1 MDRKGIFPIMFLT
14 LIPLVTLS
22 VGWFA
27 HDPVMLLASVV
38 LLVGALSSLILFRRG
53 MWKKNWIL
61 WLPFAVVLGYLISAV
76 VNGQG
81 PASMYLGGYQRN
93 FGVAT
98 WFALAI
104 VFLIGAQGD
113 VKVRRYLDWVLPG
126 VLIAGLGYGLVQFLD
141 KDPLPWTNPYNA
153 VSLTLGNPN
162 FAGAFFG
169 ILSIIAF
176 SRIFVGKG
184 AVQKT
189 FGVVL
194 FGATVFISL
203 KTNSLQSPLLIVGGI
218 FVFTLLVNLGSK
230 SGLGRVAK
238 FSSGGVL
245 GAAVIGVVVLFVG
258 SGSWL
263 ASVRERLFFQGSVA
277 QRLDYWRTGF
287 EIWKDHPIF
296 GVGTD
301 QFQRYAALYR
311 TPEQVKRD
319 GVFVIPDKSHNVLI
333 DHFANGGIVVGL
345 IWVAFVVS
353 VFFML
358 LKALQKNENVQA
370 RRDLALL
377 GTMWSTYVLQ
387 ALISPD
393 QIVLS
398 LIGYSS
404 AGLIAGIYLKDAP
417 TVKVD
422 PFIVRAVAVVAL
434 VFAVVI
440 SGTALKA
447 NADAKKVLAGQTIGV
462 EPILEVI
469 DAWPNAKTTELIGIE
484 EINKPNNCEFANQ
497 ISDRLLKYDDRSA
510 QGWFMKAICN
520 NSARNFTQAVA
531 DITNSVKFDPINPTY
546 LVGKAKLEILASRID
561 DAKMTIA
568 KITEVD
574 PSNPELAVLN
584 ASVTALK

>member
-1 MDRKGIFPIMFLT
+1 
-14 LIPLVTLS
+14 
-22 VGWFA
+22 
-27 HDPVMLLASVV
+27 
-38 LLVGALSSLILFRRG
+38 
-53 MWKKNWIL
+53 
-61 WLPFAVVLGYLISAV
+61 LISAG

-81 PASMYLGGYQRN
+81 LASLYLGGYQRN

-98 WFALAI
+98 WLGLAI
-104 VFLIGAQGD
+104 VFLIGAQGE
-113 VKVRRYLDWVLPG
+113 VKVRWYLDWVLPG

-141 KDPLPWTNPYNA
+141 KDPLPWNNPYNA

-169 ILSIIAF
+169 ILCVIAF

-184 AVQKT
+184 VVQKT
-189 FGVVL
+189 FGVLL

-218 FVFTLLVNLGSK
+218 VVFSLLVNLGSK

-245 GAAVIGVVVLFVG
+245 GAAVIGVVVLFAG

-263 ASVRERLFFQGSVA
+263 ATAREKLFFQGSVA

-301 QFQRYAALYR
+301 QFQRYAALYG

-333 DHFANGGIVVGL
+333 DHFANGGLVVGL

-358 LKALQKNENVQA
+358 FKALQKNENVQV
-370 RRDLALL
+370 RRDLAVL

-422 PFIVRAVAVVAL
+422 QFIIRAVTVVAL
-434 VFAVVI
+434 IFAVVI
-440 SGTALKA
+440 SGTALKV
-447 NADAKKVLAGQTIGV
+447 NADVKKVLAGQIIGV

-531 DITNSVKFDPINPTY
+531 DVTNSVKFDPINPTY
-546 LVGKAKLEILASRID
+546 LVGKAKLEIAASRID

-574 PSNPELAVLN
+574 PSNPELAVLK

>member
-1 MDRKGIFPIMFLT
+1 
-14 LIPLVTLS
+14 
-22 VGWFA
+22 
-27 HDPVMLLASVV
+27 
-38 LLVGALSSLILFRRG
+38 
-53 MWKKNWIL
+53 
-61 WLPFAVVLGYLISAV
+61 
-76 VNGQG
+76 
-81 PASMYLGGYQRN
+81 
-93 FGVAT
+93 
-98 WFALAI
+98 
-104 VFLIGAQGD
+104 
-113 VKVRRYLDWVLPG
+113 
-126 VLIAGLGYGLVQFLD
+126 LD
-141 KDPLPWTNPYNA
+141 KDPLPWTNPYKA

-169 ILSIIAF
+169 ILSVIAF

-184 AVQKT
+184 VVQKS
-189 FGVVL
+189 FGVLL

-218 FVFTLLVNLGSK
+218 VVFTLLSNLGSK
-230 SGLGRVAK
+230 SGLGRIAK

-245 GAAVIGVVVLFVG
+245 GAAVVGVVVLFAG
-258 SGSWL
+258 SASWL
-263 ASVRERLFFQGSVA
+263 ATAREKLFFQGSVA

-319 GVFVIPDKSHNVLI
+319 GIFVIPDKSHNVLI
-333 DHFANGGIVVGL
+333 DHFANGGLIVGL
-345 IWVAFVVS
+345 IWTAFVIS
-353 VFFML
+353 VFYML
-358 LKALQKNENVQA
+358 VKALRATEKVQI
-370 RRDLALL
+370 RRDLAVL

-393 QIVLS
+393 QLVLS

-417 TVKVD
+417 TVKIDAFV
-422 PFIVRAVAVVAL
+422 VRSVTGFVLVLAVL
-434 VFAVVI
+434 V
-440 SGTALKA
+440 SGMALKS
-447 NADAKKVLAGQTIGV
+447 NVDAKNVLAGQITGV
-462 EPILEVI
+462 EPILKVI

-497 ISDRLLKYDDRSA
+497 ISDRLLKYDNRSA
-510 QGWFMKAICN
+510 QGWYMKAICN
-520 NSARNFTQAVA
+520 NSARNFTQAVE

-546 LVGKAKLEILASRID
+546 LVGKAKLEISAARLD
-561 DAKMTIA
+561 DAKVTIA

-574 PSNPELAVLN
+574 PSNPELAALN
-584 ASVTALK
+584 SSVSAIK

>member
-1 MDRKGIFPIMFLT
+1 MFLA
-14 LIPLVTLS
+14 LIPLVLLS

-27 HDPVMLLASVV
+27 HDPVSLLASTV
-38 LLVGALSSLILFRRG
+38 LLFGALAGVLLFRRG
-53 MWKKNWIL
+53 AWKRSWIL
-61 WLPFAVVLGYLISAV
+61 GLPFAVVIGYLISAV

-81 PASMYLGGYQRN
+81 LASLYLGGYQRN

-98 WFALAI
+98 WLALAV
-104 VFLIGAQGD
+104 VFLIGAQGA
-113 VKVRRYLDWVLPG
+113 VNVRGYLDWVLSG
-126 VLIAGLGYGLVQFLD
+126 VLIAGLGYGLLQFLD
-141 KDPLPWTNPYNA
+141 KDPLPWTNPFNA

-169 ILSIIAF
+169 ILSVIAF
-176 SRIFVGKG
+176 SRIFLGKDV
-184 AVQKT
+184 VQKS

-194 FGATVFISL
+194 FAATVFISL

-218 FVFTLLVNLGSK
+218 VVFSLLANFGSK

-238 FSSGGVL
+238 ISSGGVL
-245 GAAVIGVVVLFVG
+245 GAAVVGVVVLFAG
-258 SGSWL
+258 SGSLL
-263 ASVRERLFFQGSVA
+263 ATAREKLFFQGSVA

-287 EIWKDHPIF
+287 EIWKDNVIF

-333 DHFANGGIVVGL
+333 DHFANGGLVVGL

-353 VFFML
+353 VFYML
-358 LKALQKNENVQA
+358 VKALRINDSIQL

-404 AGLIAGIYLKDAP
+404 AGLIAGIYLKDAS
-417 TVKVD
+417 TIKID
-422 PFIVRAVAVVAL
+422 PFILRAVTAVAL
-434 VFAVVI
+434 VFVVAI
-440 SGTALKA
+440 SGKALIA
-447 NADAKKVLAGQTIGV
+447 NADAKKVLAGQIIGV
-462 EPILEVI
+462 EPVLKVI

-510 QGWFMKAICN
+510 QGWYMKAICS
-520 NSARNFTQAVA
+520 NSASNFTQAVEEV
-531 DITNSVKFDPINPTY
+531 TNSVKFDPINPTY
-546 LVGKAKLEILASRID
+546 LVGKAKLEIAAARIA
-561 DAKMTIA
+561 DAKVTIV
-568 KITEVD
+568 KIAEVD
-574 PSNPELAVLN
+574 PTNPELAALN
-584 ASVTALK
+584 ASVLALK

>member
-1 MDRKGIFPIMFLT
+1 MYLA
-14 LIPLVTLS
+14 LIPLVFLS

-27 HDPVMLLASVV
+27 HDPVTLFASTV
-38 LLVGALSSLILFRRG
+38 LLVGSLAGLLLFRRG
-53 MWKKNWIL
+53 SWKRNWSL
-61 WLPFAVVLGYLISAV
+61 WLPFALVAGYLISAV

-81 PASMYLGGYQRN
+81 LASLYLGGYQRN
-93 FGVAT
+93 FGLAT

-104 VFLIGAQGD
+104 VFLIGAQGE
-113 VKVRRYLDWVLPG
+113 VKVRGYLDWVLPC
-126 VLIAGLGYGLVQFLD
+126 VLIAGLGYGLVQFLE
-141 KDPLPWTNPYNA
+141 KDPLPWTNPYKA

-169 ILSIIAF
+169 ILSVIAF
-176 SRIFVGKG
+176 SRIFLGKKV
-184 AVQKT
+184 VQKA

-218 FVFTLLVNLGSK
+218 VVFTLFVNLGSK
-230 SGLGRVAK
+230 SGLGRIGK

-245 GAAVIGVVVLFVG
+245 GAAVIGVVVLFAG

-263 ASVRERLFFQGSVA
+263 ASARERLFFQGSVA
-277 QRLDYWRTGF
+277 QRLDYWRTGL

-333 DHFANGGIVVGL
+333 DHFANGGLVVGL
-345 IWVAFVVS
+345 IWVTFIVS

-358 LKALQKNENVQA
+358 FNALQKNENVQV

-387 ALISPD
+387 VLISPD

-417 TVKVD
+417 TLKVD
-422 PFIVRAVAVVAL
+422 PFIVRAVTVVTL
-434 VFAVVI
+434 IFAVVI
-440 SGTALKA
+440 SGTALKVDA
-447 NADAKKVLAGQTIGV
+447 NVKKVLAGRIIGV

-520 NSARNFTQAVA
+520 NSARNFNEALK
-531 DITNSVKFDPINPTY
+531 DISNSVKFDPINPTY
-546 LVGKAKLEILASRID
+546 LIGKAKLEIAASRID

-574 PSNPELAVLN
+574 PSNAELAVLN
-584 ASVTALK
+584 ASVTALE

>member
-1 MDRKGIFPIMFLT
+1 MFLA
-14 LIPLVTLS
+14 LIPLVIIS

-27 HDPVMLLASVV
+27 HDPVTLFASNI
-38 LLVGALSSLILFRRG
+38 LLVGALVGLLLFRRG
-53 MWKKNWIL
+53 SWKRNWIL
-61 WLPFAVVLGYLISAV
+61 WLPFGVVIGYLISAV

-81 PASMYLGGYQRN
+81 LASLYLGGYQRN
-93 FGVAT
+93 FGAAT
-98 WFALAI
+98 WLALAI
-104 VFLIGAQGD
+104 VFLIGAQGE
-113 VKVRRYLDWVLPG
+113 VKVRGYLDWVLPS

-169 ILSIIAF
+169 ILSVLGF
-176 SRIFVGKG
+176 SRIFLGKG
-184 AVQKT
+184 VVQKA

-194 FGATVFISL
+194 FGSTVFISL
-203 KTNSLQSPLLIVGGI
+203 KTNSLQSPLLIAAGI
-218 FVFTLLVNLGSK
+218 VVFTLLVNLGSN

-245 GAAVIGVVVLFVG
+245 GAAVLGVVVLFAG

-263 ASVRERLFFQGSVA
+263 TTAREKLFFQGSVA

-287 EIWKDHPIF
+287 EIWKDHLIF

-311 TPEQVKRD
+311 TPEQVKRE
-319 GVFVIPDKSHNVLI
+319 GVFVIADKSHNVLI
-333 DHFANGGIVVGL
+333 DHFANGGLVVGL
-345 IWVAFVVS
+345 IWVALVVS

-358 LKALQKNENVQA
+358 FKALQKNENVQV

-377 GTMWSTYVLQ
+377 GAMWSTYVLQ

-422 PFIVRAVAVVAL
+422 PFIIRAVTVVA
-434 VFAVVI
+434 VIFAVVI

-447 NADAKKVLAGQTIGV
+447 NADAKKVLAGQIIGV
-462 EPILEVI
+462 EAILEVI

-520 NSARNFTQAVA
+520 NSARNFNQAVV

-546 LVGKAKLEILASRID
+546 LVGKAKLEIAASRIE
-561 DAKMTIA
+561 DAKITIA

>member
-1 MDRKGIFPIMFLT
+1 MFLA
-14 LIPLVTLS
+14 LIPLVVLS

-27 HDPVMLLASVV
+27 HDPVTLFASTV
-38 LLVGALSSLILFRRG
+38 LLVGALAGVLLFRRG
-53 MWKKNWIL
+53 YWKRNWIL
-61 WLPFAVVLGYLISAV
+61 WLPFAVVIGYLVSAV

-81 PASMYLGGYQRN
+81 LASLYLGGYQRN

-98 WFALAI
+98 WFALTI
-104 VFLIGAQGD
+104 VFLIGAQGE
-113 VKVRRYLDWVLPG
+113 VKVRGYLDWVLPG

-153 VSLTLGNPN
+153 VSLSLGNPN

-169 ILSIIAF
+169 ILSVLAF
-176 SRIFVGKG
+176 SRILFGKG

-189 FGVVL
+189 FGLVL

-218 FVFTLLVNLGSK
+218 VVFTLLVNLGSK

-245 GAAVIGVVVLFVG
+245 GAAVIGVVVLFAG
-258 SGSWL
+258 SESWL
-263 ASVRERLFFQGSVA
+263 ATAREKLFFQGSVA

-311 TPEQVKRD
+311 TPEQIKRD

-333 DHFANGGIVVGL
+333 DHFANGGLVVGL

-358 LKALQKNENVQA
+358 FKALQKNENVQV
-370 RRDLALL
+370 RRDLAVL

-422 PFIVRAVAVVAL
+422 PFIVRAVTVVAL
-434 VFAVVI
+434 IFAVVI
-440 SGTALKA
+440 SGTALKV
-447 NADAKKVLAGQTIGV
+447 NAEAKKVLAGQIIGV
-462 EPILEVI
+462 EPILKVI

-520 NSARNFTQAVA
+520 NSARNFNQAVA

-546 LVGKAKLEILASRID
+546 LVGKAKLEISASRID

>member
-1 MDRKGIFPIMFLT
+1 MFPA
-14 LIPLVTLS
+14 LIPLVVLS

-27 HDPVMLLASVV
+27 HDPVGLLASTV
-38 LLVGALSSLILFRRG
+38 LLVGALAGLLLFRRG
-53 MWKKNWIL
+53 TWKKSRIL
-61 WLPFAVVLGYLISAV
+61 WLPFAVVVGYLISALI
-76 VNGQG
+76 NEQG
-81 PASMYLGGYQRN
+81 LASTYLGGYQRN

-98 WFALAI
+98 WLALAI
-104 VFLIGAQGD
+104 VFLIGAQGE
-113 VKVRRYLDWVLPG
+113 VKVRGYLDWVLPG

-141 KDPLPWTNPYNA
+141 KDPLPWTNPYKA

-169 ILSIIAF
+169 ILSVIAF

-184 AVQKT
+184 VVQKV
-189 FGVVL
+189 FGVLL

-218 FVFTLLVNLGSK
+218 VVFTLLSNLGSK
-230 SGLGRVAK
+230 SGLGRFAR

-245 GAAVIGVVVLFVG
+245 GAAVIGVVVLFAG
-258 SGSWL
+258 SASWL
-263 ASVRERLFFQGSVA
+263 ATAREKLFFQGSVA

-287 EIWKDHPIF
+287 EIWKDHPIV

-333 DHFANGGIVVGL
+333 DHFANGGLIVGL
-345 IWVAFVVS
+345 IWIAFVVS

-358 LKALQKNENVQA
+358 VKALRTADKVQV
-370 RRDLALL
+370 RRDLAIL
-377 GTMWSTYVLQ
+377 GTVWSTYVLQ

-417 TVKVD
+417 TLKID
-422 PFIVRAVAVVAL
+422 PFFVRSITGFALAL
-434 VFAVVI
+434 VVVV
-440 SGTALKA
+440 SGMALKV
-447 NADAKKVLAGQTIGV
+447 NADAKKVLAGQITGV
-462 EPILEVI
+462 ELILKVV

-510 QGWFMKAICN
+510 QGWYMKAICN
-520 NSARNFTQAVA
+520 NSARNFTQAVE

-546 LVGKAKLEILASRID
+546 LVGKAKLEISAARLD
-561 DAKMTIA
+561 DAKVTIA

-574 PSNPELAVLN
+574 PSNPELAALN
-584 ASVTALK
+584 SSVSAVK

>member
-1 MDRKGIFPIMFLT
+1 MFLA
-14 LIPLVTLS
+14 LIPLVIIS

-27 HDPVMLLASVV
+27 HDPVSIFASTV
-38 LLVGALSSLILFRRG
+38 LLVGVLCGLLLFRSKT
-53 MWKKNWIL
+53 WKKNWIL
-61 WLPFAVVLGYLISAV
+61 WTPFAIVVGYLISAM

-81 PASMYLGGYQRN
+81 LALLYLGGYQRN

-98 WFALAI
+98 WLALAL
-104 VFLIGAQGD
+104 VFLIAAQGE
-113 VKVRRYLDWVLPG
+113 VKLRGYLDWVLPG
-126 VLIAGLGYGLVQFLD
+126 VLIAGLGYGFIQFLD
-141 KDPLPWTNPYNA
+141 KDPLPWTNPFKA

-169 ILSIIAF
+169 ILSVFAF

-184 AVQKT
+184 VGQKV
-189 FGVVL
+189 FGVLL
-194 FGATVFISL
+194 FGATIFICL

-218 FVFTLLVNLGSK
+218 VVFTLLSNLESK

-238 FSSGGVL
+238 FSSGSVL
-245 GAAVIGVVVLFVG
+245 GAAFIGVVVLFAG
-258 SGSWL
+258 SGNWF
-263 ASVRERLFFQGSVA
+263 ATAREKLFFQGSVA

-333 DHFANGGIVVGL
+333 DHFANGGLVVGL
-345 IWVAFVVS
+345 IWVAFLVS
-353 VFFML
+353 VFYML
-358 LKALQKNENVQA
+358 VKSIRKNEKVQV
-370 RRDLALL
+370 RRDLAIL

-417 TVKVD
+417 TFKID
-422 PFIVRAVAVVAL
+422 PFMVRAVTAFTL
-434 VFAVVI
+434 VLVVVI
-440 SGTALKA
+440 SGKALVA
-447 NADAKKVLAGQTIGV
+447 NADAKKVLAGEITGI
-462 EPILEVI
+462 EPILKVI
-469 DAWPNAKTTELIGIE
+469 DSWPNAKTTELIGIQ

-510 QGWFMKAICN
+510 QGWYMKAICDNSAPNFSKAVDDIN
-520 NSARNFTQAVA
+520 NSL
-531 DITNSVKFDPINPTY
+531 KFDPINPSY
-546 LVGKAKLEILASRID
+546 LVGKAKLEIAAARIA
-561 DAKMTIA
+561 DAKVTIE

-574 PSNPELAVLN
+574 PSNPELAALN
-584 ASVTALK
+584 SSVSAIK

>member
-1 MDRKGIFPIMFLT
+1 MFLV
-14 LIPLVTLS
+14 LIPLVLLS

-27 HDPVMLLASVV
+27 HDPVTLFASTV
-38 LLVGALSSLILFRRG
+38 LLIGAFAGVLLFRG
-53 MWKKNWIL
+53 GTWKKNWIA

-81 PASMYLGGYQRN
+81 LASLYLGGYQRN

-98 WFALAI
+98 WLALAI
-104 VFLIGAQGD
+104 VFLIGAQGE
-113 VKVRRYLDWVLPG
+113 VKVRGYLDWVLPG
-126 VLIAGLGYGLVQFLD
+126 VLVAGLGYGLVQFLD
-141 KDPLPWTNPYNA
+141 KDPLPWTNPYSA

-169 ILSIIAF
+169 ILIIIAF
-176 SRIFVGKG
+176 SCIFVDKG
-184 AVQKT
+184 VIQKS
-189 FGVVL
+189 
-194 FGATVFISL
+194 FGALLFATTVFISL
-203 KTNSLQSPLLIVGGI
+203 KTNSLQSPLLIVAGI
-218 FVFTLLVNLGSK
+218 VVFTLLVNLGSK
-230 SGLGRVAK
+230 SGLRRVAK
-238 FSSGGVL
+238 ISSGGVL
-245 GAAVIGVVVLFVG
+245 GAAVVGVVVLFAG
-258 SGSWL
+258 SGSLL
-263 ASVRERLFFQGSVA
+263 ATAREKLFFQGSVA

-287 EIWKDHPIF
+287 EIWKDNPIF

-333 DHFANGGIVVGL
+333 DHFANGGLVVGL
-345 IWVAFVVS
+345 IWVAFVIS
-353 VFFML
+353 VFYML
-358 LKALQKNENVQA
+358 VKALRINESVQV

-417 TVKVD
+417 TIKID
-422 PFIVRAVAVVAL
+422 PFIVRAVTAMAL
-434 VFAVVI
+434 VFAVAI
-440 SGTALKA
+440 SGKALMA
-447 NADAKKVLAGQTIGV
+447 NAGAKKVLAGQIIGV
-462 EPILEVI
+462 EPILKVI

-510 QGWFMKAICN
+510 QGWYMKAICS
-520 NSARNFTQAVA
+520 NSASNFPQAVEEV
-531 DITNSVKFDPINPTY
+531 TNSVKFDPINPTY
-546 LVGKAKLEILASRID
+546 LVGKAKLEIAAARIA
-561 DAKMTIA
+561 DAKVTIV
-568 KITEVD
+568 KITEID
-574 PSNPELAVLN
+574 PTNPELAALN
-584 ASVTALK
+584 ASVLALK

>member
-1 MDRKGIFPIMFLT
+1 MFLA
-14 LIPLVTLS
+14 LSPLVVLS

-27 HDPVMLLASVV
+27 HDPVTLFASAV
-38 LLVGALSSLILFRRG
+38 LLIVALAGVLLLRG
-53 MWKKNWIL
+53 DGWKKSRIL
-61 WLPFAVVLGYLISAV
+61 WLPFAVVIGYLISAV

-81 PASMYLGGYQRN
+81 LASIYLGGYQRN

-98 WFALAI
+98 WLALAL
-104 VFLIGAQGD
+104 VVLLGAQGS
-113 VKVRRYLDWVLPG
+113 VKSRGYLDWVLPA
-126 VLIAGLGYGLVQFLD
+126 VLIAGLGYGLIQFLD

-169 ILSIIAF
+169 ILSVVAV
-176 SRIFVGKG
+176 SRIFFGKSIG
-184 AVQKT
+184 LKVS
-189 FGVVL
+189 GVLL
-194 FGATVFISL
+194 FAATVFISL
-203 KTNSLQSPLLIVGGI
+203 KTNSLQSPLLIVGGVL
-218 FVFTLLVNLGSK
+218 VFGLLSNIGVE
-230 SGLGRVAK
+230 SGAGRVVK
-238 FSSGGVL
+238 FVSSGVL
-245 GAAVIGVVVLFVG
+245 GASVVGIVVLFTGGG
-258 SGSWL
+258 SFL
-263 ASVRERLFFQGSVA
+263 ATVREKLFFQGSVA

-333 DHFANGGIVVGL
+333 DHFANGGLIVGL
-345 IWVAFVVS
+345 IWIAFVCS
-353 VFFML
+353 IFYIL
-358 LKALQKNENVQA
+358 IKALKNNDNIQMH
-370 RRDLALL
+370 RDLAVL

-398 LIGYSS
+398 LIGYSG

-417 TVKVD
+417 VLKVD
-422 PFIVRAVAVVAL
+422 PFIVRSVTAFVL
-434 VFAVVI
+434 VLAVVI
-440 SGTALKA
+440 SGKALVA
-447 NADAKKVLAGQTIGV
+447 NADAKKVLDGQITGV
-462 EPILEVI
+462 NPILKVI
-469 DAWPNAKTTELIGIE
+469 DAWPNAKTTELIGIQ

-510 QGWFMKAICN
+510 QGWYMKAICDN
-520 NSARNFTQAVA
+520 NAKNFAKAVE

-546 LVGKAKLEILASRID
+546 LVGKAKLEISAARLG
-561 DAKMTIA
+561 DAKATIA

-574 PSNPELAVLN
+574 PTNAELAALN
-584 ASVTALK
+584 ASVLAIK